1 MGQVS
6 TNLFSKSFTYS
17 QAKNYRSIL
26 VVLGQAF
33 ANNCRWHLDPYW
45 AHTAESVGNFG
56 ASRRA
61 ELSRGK
67 NQSIY
72 VGQDANK

>member
-1 MGQVS
+1 MGQIL
-6 TNLFSKSFTYS
+6 TNLFRKSFTYS
-17 QAKNYRSIL
+17 QAKNYWSIL
-26 VVLGQAF
+26 VVLGQAV

-45 AHTAESVGNFG
+45 ALTAESVGNFG

-72 VGQDANK
+72 VWQDANK

>member
-45 AHTAESVGNFG
+45 AHTAL
-56 ASRRA
+56 
-61 ELSRGK
+61 LSQLVTLERLGGQNWAGEK
-67 NQSIY
+67 INQY
-72 VGQDANK
+72 M